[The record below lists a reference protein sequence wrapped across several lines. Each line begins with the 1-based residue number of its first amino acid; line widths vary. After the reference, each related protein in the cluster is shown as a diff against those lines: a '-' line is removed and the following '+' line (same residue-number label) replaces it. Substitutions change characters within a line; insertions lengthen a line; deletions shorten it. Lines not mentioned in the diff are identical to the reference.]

1 MDMTKIP
8 KKDSNGNFAVIRAQD
23 NTMAWKLSGNYFAS
37 FYAICTTDVFYL
49 ESRTYHVIITLLL
62 KHRFKY
68 SSYKFVI
75 RYEYCIK

>member
-8 KKDSNGNFAVIRAQD
+8 KKDSNGNFAVIRVQD

-49 ESRTYHVIITLLL
+49 ESQTYHVIMILLL

-68 SSYKFVI
+68 SLYKLII
-75 RYEYCIK
+75 RFEHYLK